1 MSAKHSKESSPRA
14 VAERLAA
21 ERIAALPDED
31 IDYSDIP
38 PLDDEFF
45 RTARLLMPRPKS
57 AVSLRLDNDVLE
69 WLKSQGPGYQS
80 RINALLRAYMET
92 EKRRERNRP

>member
-1 MSAKHSKESSPRA
+1 MSAKSSKRTSQRS
-14 VAERLAA
+14 VARRLAGLREEA
-21 ERIAALPDED
+21 

-45 RTARLLMPRPKS
+45 RTAKLLMSRPKKPV
-57 AVSLRLDNDVLE
+57 ALRLDADVLD

-80 RINALLRAYMET
+80 RVNAILRAYMAIERRRD
-92 EKRRERNRP
+92 EK